1 LEAIMKFLLGALFSF
16 VVPLVSGCTYD
27 NTDYSGE
34 VRARAVAELD
44 CDAEAIQITPIADDH
59 GVHTFVCRGCG
70 CVATY
75 VCGYKDYDS
84 CNRDPTLEPADASCR

>member
-1 LEAIMKFLLGALFSF
+1 MKMFAIALPILAALTGA
-16 VVPLVSGCTYD
+16 CTYD

-44 CDAEAIQITPIADDH
+44 CDAEAIQITPISDDH
-59 GVHTFVCRGCG
+59 GTHTFVCRGCG

-75 VCGYKDYDS
+75 VCDYKDYDS

>member
-1 LEAIMKFLLGALFSF
+1 MKFFLGALLA
-16 VVPLVSGCTYD
+16 LVALVALASGCTYD

-75 VCGYKDYDS
+75 VCNYKDYDS
-84 CNRDPTLEPADASCR
+84 CNRDPTLEAADASCH

>member
-1 LEAIMKFLLGALFSF
+1 MKIFFGCLLAL
-16 VVPLVSGCTYD
+16 VPLASGCSTYD
-27 NTDYSGE
+27 NYDYSGQ

-44 CDAEAIQITPIADDH
+44 CDAEAIDITPIADDH

-75 VCGYKDYDS
+75 VCDWNDFDS